1 MREALAEARLAFA
14 KGEVP
19 VGAVAVHQGRV
30 IGRGHNEKETR
41 RDPTAHAEMLALQQA
56 AASRG
61 GWRLLDVTLFC
72 TMEPCPMCAG
82 AMVQGRL
89 ARLVYAVDDPKAGAA
104 GSVVDLLH
112 SSALNHQV
120 EVTRGVLAAE
130 VEDLLASFF
139 EGLRNGSIPRFS
151 DNWTPQAL
159 ADKDDSV

>member
-89 ARLVYAVDDPKAGAA
+89 ARLVYAIDDPKAGAA